1 MLFWAGRIDVE
12 CRGYMALFRDL
23 SKEAL
28 PAKKIADHL
37 SRLLPDFTTTPA
49 PLEEYPFVERQ
60 ENHLR
65 RAVEAADIISI
76 AMACSAGRVAT
87 RDLPLL
93 LSNPIIAKATTI
105 FLTTK
110 PSMTATPIGL
120 HGDLDSHFIET
131 VFELT
136 ELYGQGNLDLATI
149 LKQEFVEWREVA
161 ALAAEGVHRG
171 ILSKDDVPYVLSDG
185 TIVTYLIR
193 ALQLMNIM
201 GGIPT

>member
-1 MLFWAGRIDVE
+1 
-12 CRGYMALFRDL
+12 
-23 SKEAL
+23 
-28 PAKKIADHL
+28 
-37 SRLLPDFTTTPA
+37 
-49 PLEEYPFVERQ
+49 
-60 ENHLR
+60 
-65 RAVEAADIISI
+65 
-76 AMACSAGRVAT
+76 
-87 RDLPLL
+87 
-93 LSNPIIAKATTI
+93 
-105 FLTTK
+105 
-110 PSMTATPIGL
+110 MTATPIGL

>member
-1 MLFWAGRIDVE
+1 
-12 CRGYMALFRDL
+12 MALFRDL

-37 SRLLPDFTTTPA
+37 SRLLPDFPA
-49 PLEEYPFVERQ
+49 NSVPLEEYPFVERQ

-76 AMACSAGRVAT
+76 AMACSTGRVAT
-87 RDLPLL
+87 RNLPLL

-105 FLTTK
+105 FLSTT
-110 PSMTATPIGL
+110 PSMTSGPIGVD
-120 HGDLDSHFIET
+120 GDLDNHFIDI

-136 ELYGQGNLDLATI
+136 ELYGRENLDLGTI
-149 LKQEFVEWREVA
+149 LHQDFVEWRKVA
-161 ALAAEGVHRG
+161 AVAVEGVHRG
-171 ILSKDDVPYVLSDG
+171 ILSKDDVPYVISDG
-185 TIVTYLIR
+185 TILTYLIR

-201 GGIPT
+201 GGSPTSTR

>member
-1 MLFWAGRIDVE
+1 
-12 CRGYMALFRDL
+12 MALFRDL

-37 SRLLPDFTTTPA
+37 ARLLPDFPA
-49 PLEEYPFVERQ
+49 NSVPLEEYPFVERQ

-76 AMACSAGRVAT
+76 AMACSTGRVAT
-87 RDLPLL
+87 RNLPLL

-105 FLTTK
+105 FLSTT
-110 PSMTATPIGL
+110 PSMTSGPIGVD
-120 HGDLDSHFIET
+120 GDLDNHFIDI

-136 ELYGQGNLDLATI
+136 ELYGRETLDLPTI
-149 LKQEFVEWREVA
+149 LHQDFVEWRKVA
-161 ALAAEGVHRG
+161 AVAAEGVHRG
-171 ILSKDDVPYVLSDG
+171 ILSKDDVPYVISDG
-185 TIVTYLIR
+185 IILTYLIR

-201 GGIPT
+201 GGRSTSTL